1 MERLMGELNKL
12 PTIGPKTA
20 QRLAFHILNTPSN
33 EVKKLASALLEVK
46 EKIKYCSICYNITE
60 ETQCSICRDSTRDR
74 GVICVVEKPSDVMI
88 IEKMREYKGL
98 YHVLL
103 GTISPL
109 EGVGPED
116 LKVKELLNRLN
127 NEPIR
132 EVILATNASVEGEA
146 TALYLTKLIKPFGI
160 TITRIARGI
169 PVGGNLEY
177 ADEIT
182 LAKALEGRREV
193 F

>member
-1 MERLMGELNKL
+1 
-12 PTIGPKTA
+12 
-20 QRLAFHILNTPSN
+20 
-33 EVKKLASALLEVK
+33 
-46 EKIKYCSICYNITE
+46 
-60 ETQCSICRDSTRDR
+60 
-74 GVICVVEKPSDVMI
+74 VICVVEKPSDVMI
-88 IEKMREYKGL
+88 IEKMREYRGL

-109 EGVGPED
+109 NGVGPDD
-116 LKVKELLNRLN
+116 LKVKELLNRLR
-127 NEPIR
+127 NESIR

-146 TALYLTKLIKPFGI
+146 TALYLTKLIKSFGI

-177 ADEIT
+177 ADEVT
-182 LAKALEGRREV
+182 LAKAIEGRREV